1 MCQLRVRY
9 TAAQHQT
16 PAQPTKLPKWPTTD
30 THALTNQQTQLIHKV
45 APFLHILTVSH
56 IGPART
62 TSKQKQRRNKL
73 IATKLAEVFGLYKIA
88 PKPTKPISAR
98 YRK

>member
-1 MCQLRVRY
+1 MC
-9 TAAQHQT
+9 
-16 PAQPTKLPKWPTTD
+16 
-30 THALTNQQTQLIHKV
+30 
-45 APFLHILTVSH
+45 TVSH

-62 TSKQKQRRNKL
+62 TSKQKQHRNKL

-98 YRK
+98 FRK